1 MTDAPPT
8 LAWYHGDDAY
18 GLDRAADA
26 LYARLA
32 AAEPALDRVRVRGDA
47 TTAAT
52 LAAQVATA
60 PLFGGGTFIV
70 VVEPGPLLRKA
81 EDRDTLLALIRSVAP
96 GNALVFLEPDDGS
109 NRPAAGIAVLQK
121 AVQAAGGEV
130 RQLRAPRAGQLAGWI
145 EQRARERGI
154 RFGPGAAREL
164 TTRIGGFV
172 QEGDVDRRAQVQQA
186 VAELDKLALYRP
198 DGAVSTDDVRAL
210 VAEAVPGSAWA
221 FLDAVGLRRVPRA
234 LELLERLLDATP
246 ELVILA
252 QLHRRIR
259 ELLEVADRLASRE
272 TPGSLVQSMKLKPF
286 RAERLVEQARA
297 WTLPE
302 LDDALEGL
310 VELDFALRGSTGNPS
325 HEAQR
330 RLAFV
335 LWVGE
340 RVGGST
346 VDRPAVS
353 GAA

>member
-1 MTDAPPT
+1 MTGPT
-8 LAWYHGDDAY
+8 LAYFHGDDAY

-26 LYARLA
+26 VFERLA
-32 AAEPALDRVRVRGDA
+32 ATEPGLERIRVRGDA
-47 TTAAT
+47 TTAAS
-52 LAAQVATA
+52 LGAQVATA
-60 PLFGGGTFIV
+60 PLFGGGTLVV
-70 VVEPGPLLRKA
+70 VVEPGPLLKKA
-81 EDRDTLLALIRSVAP
+81 EDRNTLLGLLGTVAP

-109 NRPAAGIAVLQK
+109 IRSAAGLSTLEK
-121 AVQAAGGEV
+121 AVKEAGGEV
-130 RQLRAPRAGQLAGWI
+130 RQLKAPKAGQLAGWI
-145 EQRARERGI
+145 EQRARERGV
-154 RFGPGAAREL
+154 RLGPGAAREL

-186 VAELDKLALYRP
+186 IAELDKLALYRL
-198 DGAVSTDDVRAL
+198 DGAVTVDDVQAL

-234 LELLERLLDATP
+234 LELLDRLLDATP

-252 QLHRRIR
+252 QLHRRVR
-259 ELLEVADRLASRE
+259 ELMEVADRLAARE

-286 RAERLVEQARA
+286 RAERLVEQART

-302 LDDALEGL
+302 LDAALEGL
-310 VELDFALRGSTGNPS
+310 VELDAALRGAPGNPS

-340 RVGGST
+340 RVGRVAGR
-346 VDRPAVS
+346 VADRVAPAQ
-353 GAA
+353 